1 MAKLTI
7 DDLKRIKKEHEGEL
21 NSPEVKHLLIC
32 GGTGCHAT
40 GSIAV
45 MRVLKEEI
53 TAQGLSERIK
63 VVETGCNGFCAMG
76 PILVVHPDG
85 IFYQKLT
92 VDDIPGMVKEHFID
106 GKPIE
111 KLMYK
116 DPATKKRIP
125 LQNEIPFFAHQMP
138 RALRNKGLIDP
149 EQIVDYIA
157 RDGYQGA
164 HKALNKMAPEE
175 IVQQMIISGLRGR
188 GGAGFPTGMKWDFA
202 SKSPGTVKYVL
213 CNADEGDPGAFM
225 DRSILEADP
234 HAVLEGMLIAARAIN
249 ASKGYIYAR
258 TEYPLAIK
266 RLEIAIAQAKAYGLL
281 GDDIFG
287 TGMNFDIEIY
297 QGAGAF
303 VCGEETALIAS
314 IEGKRGTPCPRPPYP
329 SVKGLWGSSTVI
341 NNVETLANIA
351 PIILNGGAWFAKFGT
366 DNSKGTKVF
375 AVTGKV
381 KNSGLIEV
389 PMGTTLRDIVYEI
402 GGGPAAGAKFKAVQT
417 GGPSGGVIPEQ
428 LLDTGVDYD
437 NLQKLGS
444 IMGSG
449 GLIVMDEHDCMVDIA
464 KFYLKFCV
472 DESCGKCAPCRIG
485 GWQLLHILE
494 GISEGRGTLE
504 DLDRMRRISKA
515 MQKASLCGLG
525 QTAANPVLSTLKYFE
540 DEYREHIVN
549 HRCPAKKCTALLDFF
564 IVKNKCKKCGLCAR
578 TCPEK
583 AISGDREHGYAIDKT
598 RCINCGLCFEACKF
612 EAVERN

>member
-1 MAKLTI
+1 MDTSAEGDAGTKDFHDTFMNALRESNLTAQI
-7 DDLKRIKKEHEGEL
+7 NLVRVRDIGIY
-21 NSPEVKHLLIC
+21 NQ
-32 GGTGCHAT
+32 G
-40 GSIAV
+40 
-45 MRVLKEEI
+45 MVLKILPDNI
-53 TAQGLSERIK
+53 TYARVEPGDIRRIIGVTLK
-63 VVETGCNGFCAMG
+63 HGNR
-76 PILVVHPDG
+76 IHDL
-85 IFYQKLT
+85 
-92 VDDIPGMVKEHFID
+92 EH
-106 GKPIE
+106 K
-111 KLMYK
+111 
-116 DPATKKRIP
+116 
-125 LQNEIPFFAHQMP
+125 P
-138 RALRNKGLIDP
+138 RARQLRLVLKNCGRIDP
-149 EQIVDYIA
+149 ESIDDYIA
-157 RDGYQGA
+157 ADGYQA
-164 HKALNKMAPEE
+164 LRKAVLEYTPEQVIAE
-175 IVQQMIISGLRGR
+175 IKASWLRGR
-188 GGAGFPTGMKWDFA
+188 GGGGFPTGLKWDMTRKVA
-202 SKSPGTVKYVL
+202 SPEKYVI
-213 CNADEGDPGAFM
+213 CNADEGDPGAYM
-225 DRSILEADP
+225 DRSVLEGNP
-234 HAVLEGMLIAARAIN
+234 HAVIEGMLLAGFAVGATQGYFYIRA
-249 ASKGYIYAR
+249 
-258 TEYPLAIK
+258 EYPLAIE
-266 RLEIAIAQAKAYGLL
+266 RVQRAIDQARDYGLVGDAIL
-281 GDDIFG
+281 GSGFSMPLDIRL
-287 TGMNFDIEIY
+287 
-297 QGAGAF
+297 GAGAF
-303 VCGEETALIAS
+303 VCGEETALLAS
-314 IEGKRGTPCPRPPYP
+314 IEGKRGTPSPRPPYP

-366 DNSKGTKVF
+366 ENSKGTKVF

-402 GGGPAAGAKFKAVQT
+402 GGGTAASAKFKAVQT
-417 GGPSGGVIPEQ
+417 GGPSGGVIPERF
-428 LLDTGVDYD
+428 LDTGVDYD

-504 DLDRMRRISKA
+504 DLDRMQRISKA

-549 HRCPAKKCTALLDFF
+549 HRCPAKKCTALLDFI

-583 AISGDREHGYAIDKT
+583 AIPGDREHGYAIDKT
-598 RCINCGLCFEACKF
+598 RCINCGMCFEACKF